1 MAYGSSTT
9 TDIRRSVLVI
19 TTALAMA
26 WAGESRA
33 AAPAAEPTVS
43 FAVAEDVAIEA
54 RDAWQPLA
62 AIYGDRILAGASAA
76 ASQEPGAG
84 SQPAP
89 AAAEA
94 ATPSGG
100 AKAFLYSI
108 LIPGMGQLSMG
119 EKGHAIPFFIAE
131 GLIWTNYVYWKVA
144 QSKRQDD
151 YIEQAQLNAGVD
163 VSDAE
168 DEYWGLVGQYTRSS
182 GEGPSSYEEDLR
194 REAREI
200 HPSDPAAQ
208 DAYVAEHL
216 PTGDQAWEWST
227 EDLRQQYRD
236 TRQSANSADNKA
248 KYSFAAALVNRVVSV
263 IDVQLLR
270 KKQKEAASAGVP
282 KPETRIYAD
291 ALEGGG
297 RLVVQRRF

>member
-1 MAYGSSTT
+1 MLA
-9 TDIRRSVLVI
+9 IVA
-19 TTALAMA
+19 ALAIA
-26 WAGESRA
+26 WSSAAGA
-33 AAPAAEPTVS
+33 ATPATMLAELAPGAIAEHDT
-43 FAVAEDVAIEA
+43 
-54 RDAWQPLA
+54 WQPLA
-62 AIYGDRILAGASAA
+62 AIYGERILAGASAA
-76 ASQEPGAG
+76 AASQETGAA
-84 SQPAP
+84 SDPAP
-89 AAAEA
+89 EPRAS
-94 ATPSGG
+94 SGG
-100 AKAFLYSI
+100 AKPFLYSI

-144 QSKRQDD
+144 EGKRQDD
-151 YIEQAQLNAGVD
+151 YIEQAQLNAGVG
-163 VSDAE
+163 VSDAD
-168 DEYWGLVGQYTRSS
+168 DEYWGTVGQYSRSS
-182 GEGPSSYEEDLR
+182 GEGPNSYEEELR
-194 REAREI
+194 REAREL

-227 EDLRQQYRD
+227 EELRSQYKD
-236 TRQSANSADNKA
+236 TRASANSADNKA

-270 KKQKEAASAGVP
+270 KKQKDQASTGVP

>member
-1 MAYGSSTT
+1 MAYGSSIA
-9 TDIRRSVLVI
+9 TDNRFLILAISI
-19 TTALAMA
+19 ALAIGWCGIAHAETSPDA
-26 WAGESRA
+26 WA
-33 AAPAAEPTVS
+33 
-43 FAVAEDVAIEA
+43 
-54 RDAWQPLA
+54 PLEVL
-62 AIYGDRILAGASAA
+62 YGDRILADATDAA
-76 ASQEPGAG
+76 LAQDTGTPPST
-84 SQPAP
+84 SPAETGT
-89 AAAEA
+89 A
-94 ATPSGG
+94 PSGG
-100 AKAFLYSI
+100 AKPFLYSI
-108 LIPGMGQLSMG
+108 LLPGLGQLSMG

-144 QSKRQDD
+144 QGKRQDD
-151 YIEQAQLNAGVD
+151 YIEQAQLNAGVG

-168 DEYWGLVGQYTRSS
+168 DDYWGLVGQYTRSS
-182 GEGPSSYEEDLR
+182 GEGPNSYEEDIR
-194 REAREI
+194 RDARELY
-200 HPSDPAAQ
+200 PSDPAAQ

-227 EDLRQQYRD
+227 EELRSQYKD
-236 TRQSANSADNKA
+236 TRDSANSADHKA

-270 KKQKEAASAGVP
+270 KKQKEAARAGVP

>member
-1 MAYGSSTT
+1 MAYGSSTA
-9 TDIRRSVLVI
+9 TDIRLPILAISV
-19 TTALAMA
+19 ALAIA
-26 WAGESRA
+26 WAGAARA
-33 AAPAAEPTVS
+33 AAPATLPDLAPAV
-43 FAVAEDVAIEA
+43 VAEN
-54 RDAWQPLA
+54 DAWQPLA
-62 AIYGDRILAGASAA
+62 ALYGDRVLADANTAA
-76 ASQEPGAG
+76 AFQEPGTT
-84 SQPAP
+84 SEPAP
-89 AAAEA
+89 A
-94 ATPSGG
+94 TTSSSGG
-100 AKAFLYSI
+100 AKPFLYSI

-131 GLIWTNYVYWKVA
+131 GLIWTNYIYWKVA
-144 QSKRQDD
+144 EGKRQDD
-151 YIEQAQLNAGVD
+151 YIEQAQLNAGVG
-163 VSDAE
+163 VSDAD
-168 DEYWGLVGQYTRSS
+168 DEYWGTVGQYSRSS
-182 GEGPSSYEEDLR
+182 GEGPNSYEEELR

-208 DAYVAEHL
+208 DAYVAENL

-227 EDLRQQYRD
+227 EELRSQYKD
-236 TRQSANSADNKA
+236 TRASANSADHKA

-270 KKQKEAASAGVP
+270 KKQKNQASAGVP

>member
-1 MAYGSSTT
+1 MAYGSSIV
-9 TDIRRSVLVI
+9 TDNRFLILAISI
-19 TTALAMA
+19 ALAIGWCGIAHAGTSPDA
-26 WAGESRA
+26 WA
-33 AAPAAEPTVS
+33 
-43 FAVAEDVAIEA
+43 
-54 RDAWQPLA
+54 PLEVL
-62 AIYGDRILAGASAA
+62 YGDRILADATGTALAQDTETPPSTSAA
-76 ASQEPGAG
+76 ETGKA
-84 SQPAP
+84 
-89 AAAEA
+89 
-94 ATPSGG
+94 PSGG
-100 AKAFLYSI
+100 AKPFLYSI
-108 LIPGMGQLSMG
+108 LLPGLGQLSMG

-144 QSKRQDD
+144 QGKRQDD
-151 YIEQAQLNAGVD
+151 YIEQAQLNAGVG

-168 DEYWGLVGQYTRSS
+168 DDYWGLVGQYTRSS
-182 GEGPSSYEEDLR
+182 GEGPNSYEEDIR
-194 REAREI
+194 RDARELY
-200 HPSDPAAQ
+200 PSDPAAQ

-227 EDLRQQYRD
+227 EELRSQYKD
-236 TRQSANSADNKA
+236 TRDSANSADHKA

-270 KKQKEAASAGVP
+270 KKQKEAARAGVP